1 MRTIMAALTDMGL
14 TAEAAEV
21 REVWGNYLA
30 LRGATKP
37 QDYDVC
43 YPDELLQALAAD
55 VRAGYE
61 ALGLRLFVQQGS
73 ASSEINIP
81 RLLETAWDKVRS
93 EPAAYANWEAERL
106 HELRSML
113 S

>member
-1 MRTIMAALTDMGL
+1 MAALMDMGL

-21 REVWGNYLA
+21 REVWRNYLA

-43 YPDELLQALAAD
+43 YPDELLQALAVN
-55 VRAGYE
+55 VRAAYE
-61 ALGLRLFVQQGS
+61 ALGLRLFVQHGTG
-73 ASSEINIP
+73 SSEINIP
-81 RLLETAWDKVRS
+81 RLLATAWGKVRS
-93 EPAAYANWEAERL
+93 APASYADWEAERL
-106 HELRSML
+106 LELHSML